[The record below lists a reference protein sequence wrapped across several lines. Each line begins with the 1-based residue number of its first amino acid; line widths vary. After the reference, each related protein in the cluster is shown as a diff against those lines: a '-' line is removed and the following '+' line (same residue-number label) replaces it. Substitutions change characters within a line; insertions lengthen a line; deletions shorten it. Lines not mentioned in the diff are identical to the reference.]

1 MKLKELAGCIL
12 FLASAVVLTSSV
24 SARAGEG
31 KDDCKESEH
40 HEHNGKTPVGLV
52 GVIPVPGNP
61 IISADIAWVDPGTER
76 YYFADR
82 SNFGV
87 DIIDAESNVWVG
99 RVTGMA
105 GPNPSGGGTANTNGP
120 GPNGVLVT
128 PNRKLWAGDGNSTVR
143 VADVDPDSSHY
154 LSIIG
159 SISTAIPACDT
170 GATHYCG
177 RADELGYDP
186 KDRIILVANNAP
198 LSPAA
203 PVPPATAH
211 APVDPYATF
220 ISAVPPYPVLGH
232 IVFAGAGG
240 LEQPLWDPEIHRFF
254 LTVPGNATTGKLPSV
269 AVINATSM
277 MVEKSY
283 TLDCQALTGIPGF
296 GTTGIALGAFQHLLV
311 SACGSPIIL
320 NALNGHVINVIKQ
333 VGGGDE
339 VWYNS
344 GDGRFYVTGAD
355 KTQAAMPQS
364 LGVIDAETSNWL
376 QNVKALRAKNPAA
389 FAETNNIYT
398 IVQINAA
405 IVAAP
410 ATDDSVCKDFGF
422 RGTGCIAVFT
432 HSDRDDDR

>member
-1 MKLKELAGCIL
+1 MNLKKLAGYAL
-12 FLASAVVLTSSV
+12 FLALGVVLTSSV

-31 KDDCKESEH
+31 KEDCKDTEH
-40 HEHNGKTPVGLV
+40 HEHDARTPVRLV

-61 IISADIAWVDPGTER
+61 ITSADISWVDPGTER

-87 DIIDAESNVWVG
+87 DIIDAENDVWVG

-105 GPNPSGGGTANTNGP
+105 GVLPNGGGTATTNGS

-128 PNRKLWAGDGNSTVR
+128 PNRILWAGDGNSTVR
-143 VADVDPDSSHY
+143 VANVDPTSVDY
-154 LSIIG
+154 LKIIG

-186 KDRIILVANNAP
+186 KDRIILAANNAP
-198 LSPAA
+198 LSPTA
-203 PVPPATAH
+203 PHGPI
-211 APVDPYATF
+211 DPYATF
-220 ISAVPPYPVLGH
+220 ISAVAPYPVLGH
-232 IVFAGAGG
+232 IAFSGAGG

-254 LTVPGNATTGKLPSV
+254 LTVPGNATTGKFPSI

-277 MVEKSY
+277 QVEKSY
-283 TLDCQALTGIPGF
+283 TINCQALTGTPAF
-296 GTTGIALGAFQHLLV
+296 NTTGIALGAFQHLLV

-320 NALNGHVINVIKQ
+320 NALNGHLINVVKQ

-355 KTQAAMPQS
+355 TKTTVQS
-364 LGVIDAETSNWL
+364 LGVIDAETSDWL
-376 QNVKALRAKNPAA
+376 QNVPDVRGKNPAA
-389 FAETNNIYT
+389 FAETNHIFT

-405 IVAAP
+405 IVANP
-410 ATDDSVCKDFGF
+410 ATDDSTCKNFGF

-432 HSDRDDDR
+432 HSDKDDN